1 MWTRPDAEQLLID
14 YLAPILAVPV
24 GTKAP
29 GSTNDFVKV
38 IRTGGPIPTPVTDR
52 PQITIE
58 AYSTRGSTAW
68 ALTEKARMALFA
80 LAGTVLGTT
89 SIKDVTEIGG
99 PGNLPD
105 PIFPALTRYTF
116 TLAVHLRGR
125 QETP

>member
-14 YLAPILAVPV
+14 YLTPILAVPV

-29 GSTNDFVKV
+29 GNTNAFVKI
-38 IRTGGPIPTPVTDR
+38 IRTGGPIPTPITDR
-52 PQITIE
+52 PQITVE
-58 AYSTRGSTAW
+58 AYAPRVSQAW
-68 ALTEKARMALFA
+68 ELTEKARMALFA

-89 SIKDVTEIGG
+89 SVKDISEIGG
-99 PGNLPD
+99 PANLPD
-105 PIFPALTRYTF
+105 PVFPALTRYTF